1 MLNCVISF
9 FQKKEPPPKTASLN
23 GYFSRN
29 TFIRRKTGLLLQTL
43 FFSSTC
49 VHFVL
54 LSLCN
59 QCRQCPSA
67 TQQNYTGHFLRIL
80 KMWILHPIRCI
91 LWVKFRKIS
100 KFDQARER
108 RMSGKVFIF
117 KKSQR
122 PYGNEFFVLQ
132 KFAHFFLLLQRVF
145 AKKKKLKITIYYF
158 FWPPTWAKLFLIWSK
173 ENQKQFEFS

>member
-1 MLNCVISF
+1 MLNCEISF
-9 FQKKEPPPKTASLN
+9 FQKKEPPPKTTSLN
-23 GYFSRN
+23 SYFSRN

-43 FFSSTC
+43 FFSPTC

-122 PYGNEFFVLQ
+122 PQ
-132 KFAHFFLLLQRVF
+132 KWICFTPKIAHVFLLLHRVF

-158 FWPPTWAKLFLIWSK
+158 FWPPKWAKLFLTWSK

>member
-1 MLNCVISF
+1 MLNCVIYF
-9 FQKKEPPPKTASLN
+9 FQKKEPPPKTTSLN

-67 TQQNYTGHFLRIL
+67 TQQNYTGHFCEFWKCEYYTRSGVFYGLNSEKSASLTKRARGAWVAKFSFSKNHKDL
-80 KMWILHPIRCI
+80 MEMNFLFFKNLPISS
-91 LWVKFRKIS
+91 F
-100 KFDQARER
+100 
-108 RMSGKVFIF
+108 
-117 KKSQR
+117 
-122 PYGNEFFVLQ
+122 Y
-132 KFAHFFLLLQRVF
+132 
-145 AKKKKLKITIYYF
+145 
-158 FWPPTWAKLFLIWSK
+158 WPPTWAKLFLIWSK